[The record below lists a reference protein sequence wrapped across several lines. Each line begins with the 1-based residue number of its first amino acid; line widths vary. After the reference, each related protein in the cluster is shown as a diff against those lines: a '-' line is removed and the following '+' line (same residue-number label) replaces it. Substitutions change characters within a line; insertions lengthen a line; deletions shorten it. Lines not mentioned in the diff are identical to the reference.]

1 MINKIDFKAKNL
13 TSNAG
18 FFLLLE
24 NAKSNFTFKTTQM
37 FRDINFKVFMILTL
51 IVLISSII
59 LAPAPATATV
69 PVSSTIAGQN
79 RSVYVS
85 LHYED
90 ASEGMAVIKARL
102 QQDVHALEHVFQS
115 LQETGE
121 LDGRYP
127 ILLVRAGY
135 HPDAESGFAP
145 AAATLSLTPAVAL
158 TGGFPIEG
166 PLDGIYRAENLGR
179 AYVIDTTAGLL
190 SFADLLA
197 LVLVLPRLNEQNPM
211 LTVSDAETLAQ
222 VKNSREYQAFSKLRL
237 ELAPFGAGGTPEGL
251 VPVWQAGVFSYSA
264 YDPSGNRLF
273 ELQPLDYYLAK
284 PSWSPPISRFLA
296 GATEKELYFIEPFSR
311 KTHRID
317 LTALFPQRYL
327 QISESIELAVSP
339 QGDHIYFT
347 LSFNLPEEFWETGN
361 HTYVFAPDTGEVK
374 VAEAKSPGAAEPAP
388 ESSPGA
394 VAEFVDP
401 LPGYVSPVYQLIGMG
416 WQPGRISR
424 YEYESFVSPQWA
436 ALLPKDSPLV
446 FFPAGLLAQSRFLAY
461 GSQEEIVVFNIIEQ
475 EYYRLNLKEL
485 HPADYKRIS
494 NIRFAQNS
502 TGDKIYFSLEGY
514 GFRTAAYVWDIFA
527 DALEQSGKTLEEM
540 QQEGWA
546 EFAPGAANYLLPP
559 GSKVLAGNEA
569 RRAIFSYMLSL
580 PAGALVSLLAW
591 LGVLFFTFGF
601 PFMLAHAATF
611 LAALKL
617 KSARLLL
624 GPGPALTAALFVAL
638 SILAIRF
645 TLPYGEAIK
654 RLVYPLPWVYRL
666 ASSAGEIFMW
676 GFVTVVLAVLT
687 ILVFYQARVL
697 PHTFFQGSAVREGK
711 IVAASADA
719 VYGLAGALLLLL
731 LYFLAAVRLP
741 YLQLPK
747 GLDLLLFPALL
758 FVLCLAVSFFLLR
771 ASPAAAGY
779 LAAAFAFLGIAVL
792 GYRSVGYIMRLAG
805 EYHLLTEAQRSL
817 LLEGWL
823 SDLASVLPVAL
834 VCIVYLLRRELLRR
848 GRTLKAPAAL
858 AAAVLTA
865 VPATAI
871 LLYAERLPWL
881 APDLGYFALPA
892 TLVLFV
898 LTAGTIIAALVH
910 VFRSTGRQPLPP
922 EAPSPVVT
930 PTAEDTLAPTTKRLK
945 FPAGQAAAG
954 VSALLVFIILIIEGA
969 GGAIP
974 RYLGLLL
981 LLSLFYLAVSSVFY
995 LARLLTVRLAGLL
1008 FTPGRISE
1016 LTSKP

>member
-1 MINKIDFKAKNL
+1 MSI
-13 TSNAG
+13 
-18 FFLLLE
+18 
-24 NAKSNFTFKTTQM
+24 
-37 FRDINFKVFMILTL
+37 ILTL
-51 IVLISSII
+51 IVLMSYII

-158 TGGFPIEG
+158 TSGFPMEG

-197 LVLVLPRLNEQNPM
+197 LVLLLPRLNEQNPV
-211 LTVSDAETLAQ
+211 LTVSDEETLAQ
-222 VKNSREYQAFSKLRL
+222 VKNSREHQAFSKLRL
-237 ELAPFGAGGTPEGL
+237 ELGPFGAGGTPEGL
-251 VPVWQAGVFSYSA
+251 VPVWQAGVFSYRA

-284 PSWSPPISRFLA
+284 PSWSPPIPRFLA
-296 GATEKELYFIEPFSR
+296 GATEKELYFVELFSR
-311 KTHRID
+311 KTYRID

-361 HTYVFAPDTGEVK
+361 HTYVFAPDTGEVR
-374 VAEAKSPGAAEPAP
+374 VAEAKAPGAAEPAP

-394 VAEFVDP
+394 VTGFVDP
-401 LPGYVSPVYQLIGMG
+401 LPGYVSPVYQLGGMGG

-436 ALLPKDSPLV
+436 ALLPKDSQLV

-461 GSQEEIVVFNIIEQ
+461 GSQEEIVVFDIIEQ

-485 HPADYKRIS
+485 HPADYKGIS
-494 NIRFAQNS
+494 NIRFAQNP

-514 GFRTAAYVWDIFA
+514 GFITAAYIWDIFT

-546 EFAPGAANYLLPP
+546 EFTPGAANYLLPP

-580 PAGALVSLLAW
+580 PMSALVSLLAW
-591 LGVLFFTFGF
+591 LGVLFFAFGL
-601 PFMLAHAATF
+601 PFVLAHAATF

-617 KSARLLL
+617 KSARLLS
-624 GPGPALTAALFVAL
+624 GSGPALTTALFVAL
-638 SILAIRF
+638 SVLAIRL
-645 TLPYGEAIK
+645 TLPYGNTIE
-654 RLVYPLPWVYRL
+654 RMVYPLPWVYDLRSPAAML
-666 ASSAGEIFMW
+666 FMW
-676 GFVTVVLAVLT
+676 GFVTAVMAVLT

-697 PHTFFQGSAVREGK
+697 ARAFFQGSAGFHREGK
-711 IVAASADA
+711 IVAASAYA
-719 VYGLAGALLLLL
+719 VYGLAGAVL
-731 LYFLAAVRLP
+731 LYLFYGFVGTRLLDRLLP
-741 YLQLPK
+741 GLPK
-747 GLDLLLFPALL
+747 ELDFLLVLAVLFL
-758 FVLCLAVSFFLLR
+758 LCLAISFFLLQ
-771 ASPAAAGY
+771 ATPSAARY
-779 LAAAFAFLGIAVL
+779 LAAAAAFLGIGIIGYHSVSYFGDVSGYYSLSEAVRRFML
-792 GYRSVGYIMRLAG
+792 ESWLRNLAAI
-805 EYHLLTEAQRSL
+805 LPLTL
-817 LLEGWL
+817 I
-823 SDLASVLPVAL
+823 
-834 VCIVYLLRRELLRR
+834 CIAYLFRMELLRR

-858 AAAVLTA
+858 AAAVLIA
-865 VPATAI
+865 VSAMAI
-871 LLYAERLPWL
+871 LLFGERLLWFVSG
-881 APDLGYFALPA
+881 LGYFTLPVAFALFA
-892 TLVLFV
+892 ITAISI
-898 LTAGTIIAALVH
+898 LTALAY
-910 VFRSTGRQPLPP
+910 VFRPPGRQPLPP
-922 EAPSPVVT
+922 EAPSSVVT

-945 FPAGQAAAG
+945 FPVGQAAAG
-954 VSALLVFIILIIEGA
+954 VSALLVFIILIIEGVTA
-969 GGAIP
+969 VLPG
-974 RYLGLLL
+974 YLGLPLL
-981 LLSLFYLAVSSVFY
+981 LLSLFYLAVSFVFY
-995 LARLLTVRLAGLL
+995 LGRLLTVRLAGLL
-1008 FTPGRISE
+1008 FTPERISE

>member
-1 MINKIDFKAKNL
+1 MRIM
-13 TSNAG
+13 S
-18 FFLLLE
+18 
-24 NAKSNFTFKTTQM
+24 
-37 FRDINFKVFMILTL
+37 MILTSIAL
-51 IVLISSII
+51 MSYII

-69 PVSSTIAGQN
+69 PLSSTTAGQN

-90 ASEGMAVIKARL
+90 AGEGMAVIKARL
-102 QQDVHALEHVFQS
+102 QQDIHALEHVFQT

-121 LDGRYP
+121 LDSRYP
-127 ILLVRAGY
+127 ILLVRAGH
-135 HPDAESGFAP
+135 HPAAESGFTP

-158 TGGFPIEG
+158 TGGFPMEG
-166 PLDGIYRAENLGR
+166 PLDGIYRTENLGR
-179 AYVIDTTAGLL
+179 AYVIDTSTGLL
-190 SFADLLA
+190 SFDNLLA
-197 LVLVLPRLNEQNPM
+197 FVLLLPRLNEQNPV
-211 LTVSDAETLAQ
+211 LTVSDEETLAQ
-222 VKNSREYQAFSKLRL
+222 IKNSKKYQAFSKLRL
-237 ELAPFGAGGTPEGL
+237 ELRPFEIWGTPEGL
-251 VPVWQAGVFSYSA
+251 EGLAPVWQAGVFSYRA
-264 YDPSGNRLF
+264 YDLAGNRLF

-284 PSWSPPISRFLA
+284 PSLSPPIPRFLA
-296 GATEKELYFIEPFSR
+296 YATENELYFVELFSR
-311 KTHRID
+311 KTRRID
-317 LTALFPQRYL
+317 LTALFPQSYL
-327 QISESIELAVSP
+327 QMSESIELAVSP

-361 HTYVFAPDTGEVK
+361 HTYVFAPDTGEIR
-374 VAEAKSPGAAEPAP
+374 VAEAKAPEAAEPAP
-388 ESSPGA
+388 ESSPGIPGA
-394 VAEFVDP
+394 VTEFVEP
-401 LPGYVSPVYQLIGMG
+401 LPGYVSPVHQLGGMG

-424 YEYESFVSPQWA
+424 HEYESFVSPYWA

-485 HPADYKRIS
+485 HPADYKGIS
-494 NIRFAQNS
+494 NIRFAQNP

-514 GFRTAAYVWDIFA
+514 AFITAAYVWDIFTNT
-527 DALEQSGKTLEEM
+527 LEQSGKTLEEM

-546 EFAPGAANYLLPP
+546 EFAPGAADYLLPP

-569 RRAIFSYMLSL
+569 RKAIFSYMLSL

-591 LGVLFFTFGF
+591 LGVLFFAFGL
-601 PFMLAHAATF
+601 PFVLAHATTF

-617 KSARLLL
+617 KSVRLLF
-624 GPGPALTAALFVAL
+624 GPGPALITTLFVAL
-638 SILAIRF
+638 SILAIKF

-654 RLVYPLPWVYRL
+654 GLVYPLPWVYRL

-697 PHTFFQGSAVREGK
+697 ARTLFQGSAGFHREEK
-711 IVAASADA
+711 IVAASAYA

-758 FVLCLAVSFFLLR
+758 FALCLAVSFFLLR
-771 ASPAAAGY
+771 ASLAAAGY
-779 LAAAFAFLGIAVL
+779 LAAAAAFLGIAVL
-792 GYRSVGYIMRLAG
+792 GYRSVGYMRAVGGYYLWS
-805 EYHLLTEAQRSL
+805 EAERSL
-817 LLEGWL
+817 LLESWL
-823 SDLASVLPVAL
+823 SYLASVLPVTL
-834 VCIVYLLRRELLRR
+834 VCIVYLLRIELLRR

-858 AAAVLTA
+858 AAAVLIA

-871 LLYAERLPWL
+871 LLYAERLHWFV
-881 APDLGYFALPA
+881 PDLGYFALPA

-910 VFRSTGRQPLPP
+910 VFRSAGRQPLPP
-922 EAPSPVVT
+922 EAPSSVVM

-945 FPAGQAAAG
+945 FPVGQAVAG
-954 VSALLVFIILIIEGA
+954 VSALLVFIFLTLEGA

-1008 FTPGRISE
+1008 FMPGRISE